1 MLAFQ
6 GGQREAFRRLVQ
18 RNQAKVYAMIFRV
31 IGDHAQ
37 VEDLTQE
44 VFLRVFRTAER
55 YMPLA
60 KFSTWL
66 YRIAANV
73 ALNAI
78 RAGRKMKLAGL
89 DLLDEEDGSR
99 WHRAVPDGRTPS
111 PQTRL
116 DAAEL
121 HAKLAEAVAALP
133 ENQRVAITLN
143 QYEHMSYHE
152 IAEILDCS
160 TMAVKSLLSRARGN
174 VRDALLRYLGRDF
187 ARKTPNR

>member
-6 GGQREAFRRLVQ
+6 AGREEAFRTLVQ

-31 IGDHAQ
+31 IGNHAQ

-44 VFLRVFRTAER
+44 VFLRVFRTAGR
-55 YMPLA
+55 YRPLA

-78 RAGRKMKLAGL
+78 RARRKIKLAPL
-89 DLLDEEDGSR
+89 ELPDEEDGSS
-99 WHRAVPDGRTPS
+99 WHRDVPDTRVAP
-111 PQTRL
+111 PQAGM

-121 HAKLAEAVAALP
+121 RVKLAEAIAALP
-133 ENQRVAITLN
+133 ENQRIAFTLN
-143 QYEHMSYHE
+143 QYEHMSYQE
-152 IAEILDCS
+152 IADILSCS
-160 TMAVKSLLSRARGN
+160 TMAIKSLLSRARSN
-174 VRDALLRYLGRDF
+174 LRDTLVRYLGREF
-187 ARKTPNR
+187 AGKMPNP